1 VEFQCRLLSSAVAG
15 SCCSSVENIPF
26 QAERH
31 SGKATKTV
39 RLATG
44 MAFTFTTEY
53 CSDSQR
59 NGVRLQTGIAFIFD
73 RIPQLNLPLSR
84 DRCDRD
90 PRNLA
95 GSAIAYHCYSSFP
108 YMSSTVALFLCQGRM
123 HLTMAYLLEHP
134 HEGQERIFGSPI
146 LEDYFGP
153 HSCRQ

>member
-1 VEFQCRLLSSAVAG
+1 MDDLLAGTLISSFVEFQCRLLSSAVAG
-15 SCCSSVENIPF
+15 SCCSSVKNIPF

-73 RIPQLNLPLSR
+73 RIPQKTTGAP
-84 DRCDRD
+84 
-90 PRNLA
+90 
-95 GSAIAYHCYSSFP
+95 
-108 YMSSTVALFLCQGRM
+108 VCQ
-123 HLTMAYLLEHP
+123 
-134 HEGQERIFGSPI
+134 F
-146 LEDYFGP
+146 
-153 HSCRQ
+153 